1 MKVIERIPHLDDN
14 KIFQLFQN
22 ALNLLNTD
30 KDQDAKLVLK
40 HIELEWKKR
49 KEAYIQGSYR
59 TVLPNKGMLASFH
72 YHVGETQGVKKEHR
86 HKILDQI
93 MTRELPI
100 IQSPA
105 YTLEWGEKNSCERLK
120 KLSNSLSAF
129 IYDAQTG
136 YKKNLNFD
144 MAIMDWSDDL
154 DFLKESYYNTLS
166 CSYKW
171 PDIVIKD

>member
-1 MKVIERIPHLDDN
+1 M
-14 KIFQLFQN
+14 Q
-22 ALNLLNTD
+22 
-30 KDQDAKLVLK
+30 LVLK
-40 HIELEWKKR
+40 HIELEWKKE
-49 KEAYIQGSYR
+49 KKLTYKVSYICIK
-59 TVLPNKGMLASFH
+59 TIALPKKGMLASFH

-93 MTRELPI
+93 AQLTRELPI
-100 IQSPA
+100 ITIMLERHIKKEHRPA

-154 DFLKESYYNTLS
+154 DFLKENYYNALG